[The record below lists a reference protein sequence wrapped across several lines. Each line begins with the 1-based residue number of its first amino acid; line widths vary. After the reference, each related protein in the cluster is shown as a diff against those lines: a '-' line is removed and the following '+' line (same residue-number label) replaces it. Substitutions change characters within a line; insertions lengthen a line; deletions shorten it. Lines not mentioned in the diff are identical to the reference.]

1 MFAVVTGLLVAD
13 GVGWDH
19 MNGWGWGG
27 MAVGWLLIIGLVLL
41 AVRAFSGRSDG
52 AHPPT
57 PLEVLETRFAR
68 GEITADEYHDRRD
81 VLIQSRSRKR
91 K

>member
-1 MFAVVTGLLVAD
+1 
-13 GVGWDH
+13 
-19 MNGWGWGG
+19 
-27 MAVGWLLIIGLVLL
+27 MAVGWLFIIGLVLL
-41 AVRAFSGRSDG
+41 AVWAFAGRSDG

-68 GEITADEYHDRRD
+68 GEITAEEYRDRRD

-91 K
+91 R